1 MAYKPIKF
9 TYALPLCSDPKQY
22 LAWRDAARMSRP
34 HPKVGFCEDCT
45 LEYQAQM
52 IRERRCENPHVWF
65 RVDEYGFVSGTNRIP
80 EDHE

>member
-1 MAYKPIKF
+1 MAH
-9 TYALPLCSDPKQY
+9 
-22 LAWRDAARMSRP
+22 P

-65 RVDEYGFVSGTNRIP
+65 EIDEDGFEAGTNKIA
-80 EDHE
+80 ED